1 MSNFA
6 KKNKIEKVNIIDT
19 IKLSLIVP
27 VYGVEKYIHKFLR
40 SLSKNLIDGVEVI
53 LVDDGSRDNCGT
65 IIDDYQ
71 AKYPKFV
78 KVIHKENGGV
88 STARNAGVA
97 IAKGEYIIFADPDD
111 YLADS
116 YVKDILSAIE
126 EYNYPDMVFF
136 DYMTGYAGKLK
147 LKTVSFPEG
156 NIDKETFWEEFGN
169 NKIKSQLWSKAIRK
183 TFFNGYSFEKSVSYG
198 EDYLLLT
205 DLILDLNSIVYIKKT
220 LYYYVLRQGSL
231 TGSTSLSKK
240 IKMLDMFVER
250 YKRYKKLVDNIS
262 IASAAN
268 YAYGILRNASI
279 DDYNNDDIVY
289 CEKFIKSNI
298 WDIITDKGKDFSI
311 QNKKHCLFVYLG
323 IAKYYNTWKRKFK
336 K

>member
-1 MSNFA
+1 M
-6 KKNKIEKVNIIDT
+6 
-19 IKLSLIVP
+19 
-27 VYGVEKYIHKFLR
+27 
-40 SLSKNLIDGVEVI
+40 
-53 LVDDGSRDNCGT
+53 
-65 IIDDYQ
+65 
-71 AKYPKFV
+71 
-78 KVIHKENGGV
+78 
-88 STARNAGVA
+88 
-97 IAKGEYIIFADPDD
+97 
-111 YLADS
+111 
-116 YVKDILSAIE
+116 
-126 EYNYPDMVFF
+126 
-136 DYMTGYAGKLK
+136 
-147 LKTVSFPEG
+147 
-156 NIDKETFWEEFGN
+156 
-169 NKIKSQLWSKAIRK
+169 
-183 TFFNGYSFEKSVSYG
+183 
-198 EDYLLLT
+198 
-205 DLILDLNSIVYIKKT
+205 
-220 LYYYVLRQGSL
+220 LRQDSL
-231 TGSTSLSKK
+231 TGSASPSEK

>member
-1 MSNFA
+1 MLI
-6 KKNKIEKVNIIDT
+6 KNKIEKVNIIDT

-27 VYGVEKYIHKFLR
+27 VYGVEKYIHKFLI
-40 SLSKNLIDGVEVI
+40 SLSKNLIDGVEAI
-53 LVDDGSRDNCGT
+53 LVDDGSRDNCGA

-97 IAKGEYIIFADPDD
+97 IAKGEYIIFTDPDD

-116 YVKDILSAIE
+116 YVKDILAAIE

-136 DYMTGYAGKLK
+136 DYMTGHAGNFK
-147 LKTVSFPEG
+147 LKTVSFTEG
-156 NIDKETFWEEFGN
+156 NIDKETFLEEFGN
-169 NKIKSQLWSKAIRK
+169 NKIESQLWSRAIRK
-183 TFFNGYSFEKSVSYG
+183 AFFHRYSFEKSVGCG

-205 DLILDLNSIVYIKKT
+205 DLILDLNSIVYIKKP
-220 LYYYVLRQGSL
+220 LYYYVLRQDSL
-231 TGSTSLSKK
+231 TGSASPSEK